1 MLAIAATASASTE
14 SIPSTTIA
22 SASASTESIPST
34 TTASAYTE
42 SIPSTTTASAYTES
56 TPPNTHDTP
65 ATTKPAT
72 TKPVAARLCCHG
84 THWRLHMHGPYC
96 LHQQRCWD
104 ELVRYCEIGLHELI
118 L

>member
-1 MLAIAATASASTE
+1 MPAIAAAAA
-14 SIPSTTIA
+14 PTTV
-22 SASASTESIPST
+22 TT
-34 TTASAYTE
+34 VTVTTASTATA
-42 SIPSTTTASAYTES
+42 TTASTVTATTAS
-56 TPPNTHDTP
+56 STHDTP